1 MRRLTVS
8 ELLTATGGT
17 LLAGGVSAAVTSV
30 STDSR
35 KAGEGALFIPLTGE
49 RFDGHDYIDKALAL
63 GAAGCLCA
71 RTPAAFLPDKFYIA
85 VPDTRLALKALASW
99 YRGQF
104 DIPVVQITGSV
115 GKTTTKEMIASVVSQ
130 RYRTLKTAENFNN
143 DIGTP
148 LTLLGLDDTC
158 EAAVIETGMDHFGEI
173 RYLGE
178 MVRPDIAVIT
188 NVGDAHIENL
198 GGTRAG
204 TLRAKSEIFENLSP
218 DGIAVLNGD
227 DELLH
232 TVTLPQRII
241 RCGKGEN
248 CDVRVTD
255 IADRGLEG
263 LSCTVRTAKAAYPL
277 EIPSPGTYM
286 IYPAAMAAAIGE
298 YLGLTAEEIARGVA
312 AYVPT
317 GSRMH
322 LIRRPE
328 NRLII
333 DDCYNAN
340 PQAMAEALR
349 LLARTACASRV
360 AVLGDMGELG
370 ELTVPA
376 HEDMGRLCRELGLD
390 RVIAIGPKAASIART
405 AGEAAEHF
413 DTIADALPALRA
425 AFVPGTAALVKASHA
440 MEFGKIVK
448 ELETL

>member
-1 MRRLTVS
+1 M
-8 ELLTATGGT
+8 
-17 LLAGGVSAAVTSV
+17 
-30 STDSR
+30 
-35 KAGEGALFIPLTGE
+35 
-49 RFDGHDYIDKALAL
+49 
-63 GAAGCLCA
+63 
-71 RTPAAFLPDKFYIA
+71 
-85 VPDTRLALKALASW
+85 
-99 YRGQF
+99 
-104 DIPVVQITGSV
+104 
-115 GKTTTKEMIASVVSQ
+115 
-130 RYRTLKTAENFNN
+130 
-143 DIGTP
+143 
-148 LTLLGLDDTC
+148 
-158 EAAVIETGMDHFGEI
+158 
-173 RYLGE
+173 
-178 MVRPDIAVIT
+178 
-188 NVGDAHIENL
+188 
-198 GGTRAG
+198 
-204 TLRAKSEIFENLSP
+204 
-218 DGIAVLNGD
+218 
-227 DELLH
+227 
-232 TVTLPQRII
+232 
-241 RCGKGEN
+241 
-248 CDVRVTD
+248 RVTD

-277 EIPSPGTYM
+277 EIPSPGAYM

-298 YLGLTAEEIARGVA
+298 YLGLTAEEIVRGVA

-328 NRLII
+328 GRLII

-425 AFVPGTAALVKASHA
+425 AFVPGAAALVKASHA